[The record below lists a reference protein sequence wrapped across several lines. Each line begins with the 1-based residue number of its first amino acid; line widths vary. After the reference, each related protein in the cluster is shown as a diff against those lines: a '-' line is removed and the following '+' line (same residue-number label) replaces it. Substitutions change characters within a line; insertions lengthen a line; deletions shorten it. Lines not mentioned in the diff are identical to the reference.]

1 VGLRFLPRGDKLVL
15 IGEAGFRRP
24 AASTRLGK
32 WYRAGYIA
40 NNTPYSSLQTGL
52 KKSGNYCGYL
62 LADNQI
68 WQPEKANPGRG
79 VFLGGSAMVV
89 PADLDVYRLYYE
101 ARVYYA
107 APFHRRPD
115 DFASVVASYTAIS
128 QDYLRTLAA
137 AGKTY
142 WRASDSVTGS
152 YTVRLARGTY
162 LGLGL
167 SYVNGPTISP
177 KVPSALTFTAQ
188 TSVFF

>member
-1 VGLRFLPRGDKLVL
+1 
-15 IGEAGFRRP
+15 
-24 AASTRLGK
+24 
-32 WYRAGYIA
+32 
-40 NNTPYSSLQTGL
+40 
-52 KKSGNYCGYL
+52 
-62 LADNQI
+62 
-68 WQPEKANPGRG
+68 
-79 VFLGGSAMVV
+79 MVV
-89 PADLDVYRLYYE
+89 PAELDVYRLYYE
-101 ARVYYA
+101 ARLYYA
-107 APFHRRPD
+107 APFRSRPD

-142 WRASDSVTGS
+142 SRASDSVTGS

-167 SYVNGPTISP
+167 SYVNGPSVTP